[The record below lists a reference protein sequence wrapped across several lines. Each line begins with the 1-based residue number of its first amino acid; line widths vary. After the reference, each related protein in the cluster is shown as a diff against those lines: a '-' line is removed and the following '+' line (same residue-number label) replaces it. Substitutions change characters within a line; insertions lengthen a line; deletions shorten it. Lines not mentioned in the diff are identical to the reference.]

1 MKGKQ
6 FVRRL
11 RKAGARIATRRGKGG
26 HYLVTYR
33 GRQTTVPVHGG
44 RDISPALMR
53 KICKQ
58 LGMKAGDVL

>member
-1 MKGKQ
+1 MKGRQ
-6 FVRRL
+6 FVRKL
-11 RKAGARIATRRGKGG
+11 RKAGARIDTRRGKGG

-58 LGMKAGDVL
+58 LGMKPEDVL